1 MVGAER
7 PVMAITGGASGIGY
21 ATATQWIQT
30 GGAVV
35 LMDLDSIALDAAV
48 KVLGQYSRAVVTDVT
63 SSESVDSAFDSI
75 ADIERRLDAV
85 IACAGNT
92 GPGPS
97 ALVSDEQFQRVT
109 EVHLAGTFRTLCA
122 AHGLLKKAEAGG
134 SIVTISS
141 VAGRVGM
148 PQRAS
153 YNAVKY
159 GIEGLTKSLAVEW
172 TLDGIRV
179 NSVAP
184 GYVWTPLNQK
194 LESNGQIDTSAIRA
208 RIPVGRW
215 AIPEE
220 IAKPIIFLASTAA
233 SYINGHTLYVDG
245 GMTIAGDWY
254 PTKEDVNVPNIL

>member
-1 MVGAER
+1 
-7 PVMAITGGASGIGY
+7 
-21 ATATQWIQT
+21 
-30 GGAVV
+30 
-35 LMDLDSIALDAAV
+35 
-48 KVLGQYSRAVVTDVT
+48 
-63 SSESVDSAFDSI
+63 
-75 ADIERRLDAV
+75 
-85 IACAGNT
+85 
-92 GPGPS
+92 
-97 ALVSDEQFQRVT
+97 
-109 EVHLAGTFRTLCA
+109 
-122 AHGLLKKAEAGG
+122 
-134 SIVTISS
+134 
-141 VAGRVGM
+141 M

-153 YNAVKY
+153 YNAVKH